1 MQANNLFSPVRFGW
15 YMRKHFQDN
24 YRLYGMSVI
33 VLTVLSLILLLVSF
47 TDNFSIT
54 TSSLLPVFFIGMYA
68 IGLIFTSL
76 CFGELG
82 NKPQGIDYLLFPASQ
97 LEKFLSTL
105 LVTTIG
111 FLLIYHI
118 AFYLAYQMM
127 DFIVYTKRNVHI
139 VNDLGDFVERNPWYY
154 YFYVVWFIAQGFM
167 LLGAVYFQKYSFIKT
182 IFLLAVFLLG
192 LYLVN
197 SVFVQIFFGGKVD
210 EWYTHFPFTIVQIT
224 TSADLSAEYHDVL
237 LIPETLQQIFL
248 FIVKFILPPMLW
260 TLAYARLRDK
270 EI

>member
-33 VLTVLSLILLLVSF
+33 VLTVLLLILLLISS
-47 TDNFSIT
+47 TDNFSIKA
-54 TSSLLPVFFIGMYA
+54 SGLMPLFFIGMYVA
-68 IGLIFTSL
+68 GLIFTSL

-82 NKPQGIDYLLFPASQ
+82 NKQQGIDYLLFPASH
-97 LEKFLSTL
+97 LEKFISTL
-105 LVTTIG
+105 LVTTVG
-111 FLLIYHI
+111 FLLFYHV
-118 AFYLAYQMM
+118 AFFLAYQTM
-127 DFIVYTKRNVHI
+127 DSIIYTRKGVHI
-139 VNDLGDFVERNPWYY
+139 VNDLKEFTADMPWQ
-154 YFYVVWFIAQGFM
+154 YFYVVWFIAQAFM

-182 IFLLAVFLLG
+182 IFLLAVFLFC

-197 SVFVQIFFGGKVD
+197 TVFVMLFFGKTLD
-210 EWYTHFPFTIVQIT
+210 EWYSHFPFTVVQIQKGA
-224 TSADLSAEYHDVL
+224 TSIGEIHDVL
-237 LIPETLQQIFL
+237 IIPETLQQIFIFTAKYL
-248 FIVKFILPPMLW
+248 LPPMLW

>member
-33 VLTVLSLILLLVSF
+33 VLTVLSLALLLLST
-47 TDNFSIT
+47 TDNFSIKA
-54 TSSLLPVFFIGMYA
+54 SGLMPVFFIGMYA

-82 NKPQGIDYLLFPASQ
+82 NKQQGIDYLLFPASH
-97 LEKFLSTL
+97 LEKFISTL
-105 LVTTIG
+105 LVTTVG
-111 FLLIYHI
+111 FLLVYHV

-127 DFIVYTKRNVHI
+127 DLIIYTRKGVHI
-139 VNDLGDFVERNPWYY
+139 VNDLKEFSADTPWR
-154 YFYVVWFIAQGFM
+154 YFYSIWFIAQAFM

-182 IFLLAVFLLG
+182 IFLLAVFLFC

-197 SVFVQIFFGGKVD
+197 TVFVMLFFGKKLD
-210 EWYTHFPFTIVQIT
+210 EWYSHFPFIVVQIQKGA
-224 TSADLSAEYHDVL
+224 TSIGEIHDVL
-237 LIPETLQQIFL
+237 IIPETLQKIFRFTAQYL
-248 FIVKFILPPMLW
+248 LPPMLW